1 MIGRLFQAA
10 DFKRLLAVPPAFRSA
25 HFAVHHLVETPVRVA
40 YVPKNSSSSELST
53 AHQESCPQPVE
64 DSRESPHLESPAK
77 GIPRWVGCV
86 VPKRHAR
93 RAVTRNLIKRQIYAA
108 AGRAESALPEGMW
121 LVRLRH
127 PYASTAYPS
136 AASDALRA
144 AVRLELD
151 RLLVKAAGQTGGGA
165 ASNARNAS
173 KRGGQDVQAAPP
185 PADAT
190 NPGPAAP

>member
-1 MIGRLFQAA
+1 MIGRLLQAA

-40 YVPKNSSSSELST
+40 YVPKNSSPSELST
-53 AHQESCPQPVE
+53 AHQESCPQAVE
-64 DSRESPHLESPAK
+64 DSRENPHQESTHE

-108 AGRAESALPEGMW
+108 AGRVESALPEGMW

-127 PYASTAYPS
+127 PYAATAYPS

-151 RLLVKAAGQTGGGA
+151 RLLFKAAGQTGSGS
-165 ASNARNAS
+165 ASSGLTART
-173 KRGGQDVQAAPP
+173 RGGQDVQGAPT
-185 PADAT
+185 PAGAD
-190 NPGPAAP
+190 NSGPSAP

>member
-1 MIGRLFQAA
+1 MIGRLLQAA

-53 AHQESCPQPVE
+53 AHQESCPHPVE

>member
-1 MIGRLFQAA
+1 MIGRLLQAA

-25 HFAVHHLVETPVRVA
+25 HFAVHHLVETPVRSA
-40 YVPKNSSSSELST
+40 YVPKKSRSSELST

-64 DSRESPHLESPAK
+64 DSRESPHQESPDE

-108 AGRAESALPEGMW
+108 AGRVESALPEGMW

-151 RLLVKAAGQTGGGA
+151 RLLVKAAGQTGSGS
-165 ASNARNAS
+165 ASSARTAG
-173 KRGGQDVQAAPP
+173 KRGGQDVQAPPP

-190 NPGPAAP
+190 SPGPAAP

>member
-1 MIGRLFQAA
+1 MIGRLLQAA

-25 HFAVHHLVETPVRVA
+25 HFAVHHLVETPVRSA
-40 YVPKNSSSSELST
+40 YVTKKCRSPELST
-53 AHQESCPQPVE
+53 AHQEICPHPVE
-64 DSRESPHLESPAK
+64 DSRETPHQESPDER
-77 GIPRWVGCV
+77 IPRWLGCV

-108 AGRAESALPEGMW
+108 AGRAELALPEGMW

-127 PYASTAYPS
+127 PYASSTYPS

-151 RLLVKAAGQTGGGA
+151 RLLVKAAGQTGSGS
-165 ASNARNAS
+165 ASSARTAG

-185 PADAT
+185 PAEAA
-190 NPGPAAP
+190 NPIPAAS

>member
-1 MIGRLFQAA
+1 MIGRLLQAA
-10 DFKRLLAVPPAFRSA
+10 DFKRLLAVPSAFRSA
-25 HFAVHHLVETPVRVA
+25 HFAVHHLVETPVQVA
-40 YVPKNSSSSELST
+40 YVPKNSSPSELST

-64 DSRESPHLESPAK
+64 DSRESPHQESPDE

-127 PYASTAYPS
+127 PYAITAYPS

-151 RLLVKAAGQTGGGA
+151 RLLGKAAGQTGSGS
-165 ASNARNAS
+165 ASSARTAG

-185 PADAT
+185 PADPT

>member
-1 MIGRLFQAA
+1 
-10 DFKRLLAVPPAFRSA
+10 
-25 HFAVHHLVETPVRVA
+25 
-40 YVPKNSSSSELST
+40 
-53 AHQESCPQPVE
+53 
-64 DSRESPHLESPAK
+64 
-77 GIPRWVGCV
+77 V

-108 AGRAESALPEGMW
+108 AGRAELALPEGMW

-127 PYASTAYPS
+127 PYASSTYPS

-151 RLLVKAAGQTGGGA
+151 RLLVKAAGQTGSGS
-165 ASNARNAS
+165 ASSARTAG

-185 PADAT
+185 PAEAA
-190 NPGPAAP
+190 NPIPAAS